1 MVRPRFDVMDF
12 VFLQLQLK
20 AAVAAPTRVLPT
32 IVREHLFRRVI
43 LGSRPTV
50 YFNYVLGRLAPKKLQ
65 PRYITGIIV
74 DKADQKRI
82 SAPNT
87 KRKDVRLPK
96 LVRGCALEK
105 PGTGDIALP
114 LLGWGSH

>member
-20 AAVAAPTRVLPT
+20 AAVAAPARVLPP
-32 IVREHLFRRVI
+32 IIRKHLFRRVV
-43 LGSRPTV
+43 LGSRPAIH
-50 YFNYVLGRLAPKKLQ
+50 FNYILCCLAPKKLQ

-82 SAPNT
+82 SAP
-87 KRKDVRLPK
+87 K
-96 LVRGCALEK
+96 C
-105 PGTGDIALP
+105 
-114 LLGWGSH
+114 